1 MIERQAISNPPAAV
15 VSCNHE
21 TVVPRE
27 LHELEHVLRHRSLG
41 IDRVVRVVGQLVEAQ
56 LPGCR
61 VGDVLEIELSDRRPG
76 VPIEVVG
83 FRDTTALGMPLMELR
98 GVVAGAP
105 VRPTGRIADV
115 PAGDA
120 LLGRVIDPFG
130 RPVDGGPPIETA
142 VRVPVEG
149 RAPAIEL
156 RAPVTKPFES
166 GVRVIDAL
174 LTCGRGQ
181 RVGLFAGAGV
191 GKTLLIRQIAMQSR
205 ADVVVLGQIGERGGE
220 VYDLLASSIR
230 ARSVVVAA
238 TSDRSPMERVRG
250 ALVATAIAE
259 HFRARGA
266 DVLLVLDSLTRF
278 AMAMREIGLAAGE
291 PPATK
296 GYPPSVFASL
306 PRLLER
312 AAPLAAGG
320 SITGFYTVLVE
331 GDDHL
336 QDPISDSAR
345 SLLDGHLVLSRDLA
359 ARGHFPALDVLQSA
373 SRVAHRVTSGEVQ
386 QVARRA
392 RGLLALRKEA
402 EELRSLGAY
411 VPGANP
417 AYDEALAFGGRFDQW
432 SRQELSERSGL
443 DPAVAGLARILQPV
457 AAATGRPTA

>member
-1 MIERQAISNPPAAV
+1 MLSPEALSRVADAVRERGGPV
-15 VSCNHE
+15 
-21 TVVPRE
+21 R
-27 LHELEHVLRHRSLG
+27 LG
-41 IDRVVRVVGQLVEAQ
+41 RVVRVVGQLVEAQ
-56 LPGCR
+56 LAGCR
-61 VGDVLEIELSDRRPG
+61 VGDVLEIERPG
-76 VPIEVVG
+76 GRVPIEVVG
-83 FRDTTALGMPLMELR
+83 FRDGAALAMPLADVR
-98 GVVAGAP
+98 GVLAGAP
-105 VRPTGRIADV
+105 VRPTGRIADI
-115 PAGDA
+115 PAGEA
-120 LLGRVIDPFG
+120 LLGRLIDPFG
-130 RPVDGGPPIETA
+130 RVLDGGPPLEGTT
-142 VRVPVEG
+142 RVPVEAQ
-149 RAPAIEL
+149 APAIET
-156 RAPVTKPFES
+156 RAPVTKSFET

-191 GKTLLIRQIAMQSR
+191 GKTLLIRQIATQSK

-220 VYDLLASSIR
+220 VYDLLASTIRSRSI
-230 ARSVVVAA
+230 VVAA

-259 HFRARGA
+259 HFRSRGA

-296 GYPPSVFASL
+296 GYPPSVFAAL

-312 AAPLAAGG
+312 VAPLGAGG

-359 ARGHFPALDVLQSA
+359 ARGHFPAVDVLQSA
-373 SRVAHRVTSGEVQ
+373 SRVAHRVTTGEIQ

-417 AYDEALAFGGRFDQW
+417 AYDEALAFGARFDQW
-432 SRQELSERSGL
+432 SRQELAERSGL
-443 DPAVAGLARILQPV
+443 EQAVAGLSRILAPQ
-457 AAATGRPTA
+457 AAGRASA